1 MNASKDFNLNKTWY
15 HTILHVNVTHTNAH
29 SQNVSWCFVR
39 RRRTKTKNK
48 RTKKSKFCC
57 GTWKRVFGRD
67 DFWNKMFLLGG
78 RPMFYFSPPKGG
90 MKSHKTDVIWKVIPH
105 TPGTIQHTTV
115 LYNHEYRC
123 RAYVNTQ
130 LLKIPPPSPPHAH
143 THTQILNSVKQIAM
157 KPINKTKE
165 VNDNRHTHCSVIY
178 FIRPINT
185 WREHCTIHKD
195 STWTFTWHTWRYFFS
210 PMSSISSSSIW
221 NRAKQIMKNTKKKT
235 ENYRLSSSTT
245 EGAKILLLWC
255 SFSSLI
261 CAVEEEN
268 FPLLMTDCLYS

>member
-1 MNASKDFNLNKTWY
+1 MISG
-15 HTILHVNVTHTNAH
+15 
-29 SQNVSWCFVR
+29 
-39 RRRTKTKNK
+39 TKC
-48 RTKKSKFCC
+48 SFS
-57 GTWKRVFGRD
+57 
-67 DFWNKMFLLGG
+67 GG

-90 MKSHKTDVIWKVIPH
+90 MKSHKTDVICKVIPH

-115 LYNHEYRC
+115 LYNNECRC

-130 LLKIPPPSPPHAH
+130 FLKITPPYAH
-143 THTQILNSVKQIAM
+143 THTNTQ
-157 KPINKTKE
+157 PNKTNSNEANKKKNKY
-165 VNDNRHTHCSVIY
+165 VNDNRHTHCSFIY

-195 STWTFTWHTWRYFFS
+195 STWTFTWHTWCYFFS

-235 ENYRLSSSTT
+235 ETYRLSSCTR
-245 EGAKILLLWC
+245 EGAKILLQLC

-261 CAVEEEN
+261 CTVDEETFIHN
-268 FPLLMTDCLYS
+268 NNVCLSYAHQHH